1 MRVVIGRDTAYVQII
16 IIRCQ
21 KGWKS
26 SIIVPIYI
34 LLIRTAK
41 SYANVLFFFFLL
53 VGIYYSNDDE
63 KLSKTKPRSI
73 IIFRRTTLVCC
84 DVLFRVSCVR
94 DIVGNYFKNNQ
105 MKRRRLWIRLFCIQE
120 KTEWGRLYL
129 IK

>member
-94 DIVGNYFKNNQ
+94 DIVGNY
-105 MKRRRLWIRLFCIQE
+105 L
-120 KTEWGRLYL
+120 KT
-129 IK
+129 IKWKEEDCEFVCFVYKKKQSGDGCTW